1 MKRTKAE
8 MAHYL
13 EAQEMNA
20 DFFEQDRC
28 EHAQAHPEGWARV
41 EAENPVHPPRQR
53 LTLRLDEDVI
63 KWFKGMGCGYQARMN
78 AVLRYYMLSRR
89 ARVLE
94 THSEVAL
101 REILAEEGR

>member
-8 MAHYL
+8 MAHYQ
-13 EAQEMNA
+13 EALEMNA
-20 DFFEQDRC
+20 DFYEQDGGDYG
-28 EHAQAHPEGWARV
+28 HALPEGWAQV

-63 KWFKGMGCGYQARMN
+63 KWFKSMGCGYQARMN
-78 AVLRYYMLSRR
+78 AVLRYYMVSRR

-101 REILAEEGR
+101 REILAEEG

>member
-1 MKRTKAE
+1 
-8 MAHYL
+8 
-13 EAQEMNA
+13 MNA
-20 DFFEQDRC
+20 DFYEQDGY
-28 EHAQAHPEGWARV
+28 EQAQAQPEGWARV

-63 KWFKGMGCGYQARMN
+63 KWFKGVGCGYQPRMN

-89 ARVLE
+89 ARLLE

-101 REILAEEGR
+101 REIMAEEG